1 MSVMWTRPLVMCK
14 RDWDRLQRWS
24 DMDKEDP
31 EIIRKREYLQF
42 LADQSKAM
50 TKTWPNSLENVNR
63 RNEEARRARYAAA
76 EEANAKF
83 YRQYVKRMKQQQQ
96 RLMHSA
102 RDTIFKNKDAP
113 KLLLSAV
120 IESVVQK
127 ERSEQ
132 VKFNNERR
140 REANERKAKDEA
152 DIYSKAKHWHE
163 ENEEQRRR
171 RFLANKEHQREL
183 AEQIKEISDKNRRQY
198 EEELSQ
204 QQEDNVKANLEIEAI
219 REFEENLKAEE
230 KARLHRATQQSLA
243 ERAGAR
249 AEAAAR
255 GRLQEQLQ
263 EALRRARARVQDRQ
277 RATERMI
284 KEEKTKITRNITA
297 ALQSTEGERDAKEQA
312 SRDRAVKE
320 KIALEDARAAAATQK
335 QLQLRAERAAAHAQ
349 YLRDDAERIREVG
362 AARQWEMLN
371 RYKNNEVYEEFCE
384 KQRHTKDKNTEEYRN
399 TLIKQWQER
408 EARDKA
414 ERDATRRFYGELAVK
429 KMRAADNKLLT
440 HAAAL
445 VEEARRHERPT
456 FPIERA
462 VQRYCLMNR
471 LLPMPDLPSSQQEH
485 FPRYRTVDLT
495 KPDPDYKEPPSP
507 PAPTDEAGAS
517 HGDLVS
523 NIVDESTGKPPQEP
537 QKVTSDEMW
546 KTVGRRHGLGDIRKD
561 SAYQESQG
569 KTKKDSTQEQD
580 YKRQGRANGM
590 QQKYDLGCKCSSGK

>member
-1 MSVMWTRPLVMCK
+1 MSVMWTTPLVMCK

-113 KLLLSAV
+113 KLLLRLVGVGRGIGNLTAV
-120 IESVVQK
+120 ISRYVSNDVVN
-127 ERSEQ
+127 R
-132 VKFNNERR
+132 VK
-140 REANERKAKDEA
+140 
-152 DIYSKAKHWHE
+152 
-163 ENEEQRRR
+163 
-171 RFLANKEHQREL
+171 
-183 AEQIKEISDKNRRQY
+183 
-198 EEELSQ
+198 
-204 QQEDNVKANLEIEAI
+204 NVN
-219 REFEENLKAEE
+219 
-230 KARLHRATQQSLA
+230 
-243 ERAGAR
+243 
-249 AEAAAR
+249 
-255 GRLQEQLQ
+255 
-263 EALRRARARVQDRQ
+263 
-277 RATERMI
+277 
-284 KEEKTKITRNITA
+284 
-297 ALQSTEGERDAKEQA
+297 
-312 SRDRAVKE
+312 RDRAVKE

-384 KQRHTKDKNTEEYRN
+384 KQRQTKDKNTEEYRN

-462 VQRYCLMNR
+462 VQARDYLLT
-471 LLPMPDLPSSQQEH
+471 LLPDEPSAADAGPAGLSARTLPPAPDRRLQQEH

-517 HGDLVS
+517 HGDIQQLVS
-523 NIVDESTGKPPQEP
+523 NTVDESTGNPPQEP
-537 QKVTSDEMW
+537 QKVTSDEKW
-546 KTVGRRHGLGDIRKD
+546 KTVGRRHGLGDITKD
-561 SAYQESQG
+561 SANQESQG

-590 QQKYDLGCKCSSGK
+590 QQKYDFGCKCSSGK

>member
-1 MSVMWTRPLVMCK
+1 MFVINL
-14 RDWDRLQRWS
+14 L
-24 DMDKEDP
+24 
-31 EIIRKREYLQF
+31 RKKNFTNHSHTLHKV
-42 LADQSKAM
+42 AINSKA
-50 TKTWPNSLENVNR
+50 TNIDLKFTAYYGVYHHQQPNVNR

-183 AEQIKEISDKNRRQY
+183 AEQIQEISDRNRKQY

-204 QQEDNVKANLEIEAI
+204 QQEDNVKANQEMETI
-219 REFEENLKAEE
+219 REFEENL
-230 KARLHRATQQSLA
+230 
-243 ERAGAR
+243 
-249 AEAAAR
+249 
-255 GRLQEQLQ
+255 
-263 EALRRARARVQDRQ
+263 
-277 RATERMI
+277 I

-312 SRDRAVKE
+312 SRDRALKE

-384 KQRHTKDKNTEEYRN
+384 KQRQTKDKNTEEYRN

-445 VEEARRHERPT
+445 VAEARRHERPT

-471 LLPMPDLPSSQQEH
+471 LLPMPDLPDSPHEH
-485 FPRYRTVDLT
+485 FPRH
-495 KPDPDYKEPPSP
+495 KAPPSP

-517 HGDLVS
+517 HGDIQQLVS
-523 NIVDESTGKPPQEP
+523 NTVDESTGNPPQEP
-537 QKVTSDEMW
+537 QKVTSDEKW
-546 KTVGRRHGLGDIRKD
+546 KTVGRRHGLGDITKD
-561 SAYQESQG
+561 SANQESQG

-590 QQKYDLGCKCSSGK
+590 QQKYDFGCKCSSGK